1 MHPCPHC
8 PKPNN
13 QTDLQKYGFTLYT
26 GAKYWTIIKEIKAC
40 CPIKVELVDHNSATV
55 TVEVNGKQFSKSR
68 KEFMETSWRD
78 IDSY

>member
-8 PKPNN
+8 PKNN

-26 GAKYWTIIKEIKAC
+26 GGKYWTIIKEIKSC
-40 CPIKVELVDHNSATV
+40 CPIKVILVDHNVNTV
-55 TVEVNGKQFSKSR
+55 TVEVDGKQFTKTR
-68 KEFMETSWRD
+68 KEFMESSWRD